1 MLGTEIVTC
10 FLADPWGITVLT
22 EDVKGSFD
30 SIEYQG
36 TAIFD

>member
-1 MLGTEIVTC
+1 MLDTETVTC

-22 EDVKGSFD
+22 KDVEGSFD

-36 TAIFD
+36 TDFFN